1 MYSIYNEVKSV
12 DVKSVDVNEVKD
24 KIYRKM
30 TATNQKSYLV
40 YLKKFVDKNNN
51 TYHHSIGKK
60 LVYANNRKVLC
71 KRIVV
76 Q

>member
-1 MYSIYNEVKSV
+1 MYSIYSEVKSV
-12 DVKSVDVNEVKD
+12 VAERFMRTLKD

-40 YLKKFVDKNNN
+40 YLKKLVDKNNN

-60 LVYANNRKVLC
+60 LVYANNRKVLR

-76 Q
+76 E

>member
-1 MYSIYNEVKSV
+1 MYSIYSEVKSV
-12 DVKSVDVNEVKD
+12 VAERFMRTLKD

-40 YLKKFVDKNNN
+40 YFKKLVDKNNN

-71 KRIVV
+71 KRTVV
-76 Q
+76 E